1 MVKCNKERI
10 KDFTSDFV
18 VTSDIEIIENCE
30 QNLSNADML
39 DFRTNMDNLS
49 FYEKTA
55 WNVCD
60 DLIYDMNEKALWTAI
75 VGEIKTPKGV
85 LSNSVGQSNYG
96 CGIWNYIGANLD
108 SLSVSEIENDVINVC
123 NRYPEVNNVIGI
135 NSYVADRNMLLI
147 ELTLD
152 TIYGTYNGEIHIPT
166 AKISDKNWKS
176 ADEIFIG

>member
-55 WNVCD
+55 WNMCD
-60 DLIYDMNEKALWTAI
+60 DLIYDINEQALWTAI

-96 CGIWNYIGANLD
+96 CEIWDYIGEGLD
-108 SLSVSEIENDVINVC
+108 SLTISEIEHDVINIC

-152 TIYGTYNGEIHIPT
+152 TIYGEYSGKIHIPT
-166 AKISDKNWKS
+166 AKVSNKNWKS